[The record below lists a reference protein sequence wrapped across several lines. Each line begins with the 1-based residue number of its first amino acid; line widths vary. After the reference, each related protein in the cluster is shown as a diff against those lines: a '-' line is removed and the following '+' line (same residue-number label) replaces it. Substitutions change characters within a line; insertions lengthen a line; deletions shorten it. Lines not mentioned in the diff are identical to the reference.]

1 MTNSYEIPH
10 LLKEIITWEE
20 EIKQEVPYLETPTG
34 YFLQFDPHDNGGYMS
49 SPVDA
54 IMFARTGMGGIHFSF
69 LTDFGNV
76 TDLSVVPIVRVDPM
90 ASGSYARIVAR
101 NIRDFFAFG
110 FSGHEGLLLNEFESK
125 QQYLDYVN
133 EQEDNTS
140 ESEYFDKK
148 KWDREQQKVRDLAVQ
163 RFGFQLIHDGYSYS
177 EEVRRTRRNEVI
189 LDTLD
194 GLGVGVKDALVDYS
208 KRAVPHPWHEKEIS
222 YDQDEQLISYI
233 SSAEQV
239 GLFSLLRDVQAQ
251 GFDNSDVF
259 RAIHNRLVSLG
270 LSVEEQML
278 ARYLHKLY

>member
-1 MTNSYEIPH
+1 MINSYKIPH
-10 LLKEIITWEE
+10 LLKEIIAWEE

-54 IMFARTGMGGIHFSF
+54 IMFARTGMEGIHFSF

-90 ASGSYARIVAR
+90 AFGSYARIVAR
-101 NIRDFFAFG
+101 NIRDFFALG
-110 FSGHEGLLLNEFESK
+110 FSGHERLLLNEFESI
-125 QQYLDYVN
+125 QQYLDYVK

-140 ESEYFDKK
+140 ESDYFDKK
-148 KWDREQQKVRDLAVQ
+148 KWDQEQQKVRDLAVQ

-177 EEVRRTRRNEVI
+177 EEVRQTRRNEVI

-194 GLGVGVKDALVDYS
+194 GLGVSVGEASVNCS
-208 KRAVPHPWHEKEIS
+208 GAVPHPWHEKEIP
-222 YDQDEQLISYI
+222 YDQEEQLKSYI
-233 SSAEQV
+233 SSAEQI
-239 GLFSLLRDVQAQ
+239 GLLSLLRDVQAQ

-259 RAIHNRLVSLG
+259 RAIHNRLISLG

-278 ARYLHKLY
+278 ARYMHKLY